1 MNSISIHYKFIIICL
16 ISVQLEQQK
25 KAEKEY
31 AARDEL
37 LLSQQETIKLLQQL
51 KDEHDYLRR
60 ARDIALGILQG
71 TVYRMV
77 NNIDS
82 CKSEVV
88 EGLKARIESLEK
100 SQQPF
105 QDMIEKYKY
114 SISESSKV
122 TQMEQAHNAN
132 LKKLL
137 NIRIKTL
144 DLMTQ
149 EKESVDATAAFC
161 SGKCNYNPAILSKID
176 ELYR

>member
-1 MNSISIHYKFIIICL
+1 LGYNQKFSYHIIVYL
-16 ISVQLEQQK
+16 SVQLEKQK
-25 KAEKEY
+25 QAEDEY

-105 QDMIEKYKY
+105 QDMLEKYKS
-114 SISESSKV
+114 SISQSSKV

-137 NIRIKTL
+137 SIRIKTL
-144 DLMTQ
+144 ELMTQ
-149 EKESVDATAAFC
+149 EKQAVDATAAFC